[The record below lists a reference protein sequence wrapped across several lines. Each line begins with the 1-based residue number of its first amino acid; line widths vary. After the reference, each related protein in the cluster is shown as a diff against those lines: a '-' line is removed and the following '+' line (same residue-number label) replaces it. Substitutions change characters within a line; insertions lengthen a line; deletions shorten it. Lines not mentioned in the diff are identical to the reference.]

1 MTKTKGEN
9 KTQELLNILNQDP
22 KKYFYLKDLEKELN
36 TNSKKLYQ
44 IVRRLNLNNK
54 IIIHGQSYNKYLFSK
69 IFKYEKARIRINE
82 KNNK

>member
-1 MTKTKGEN
+1 MTKIKGEN

-36 TNSKKLYQ
+36 INSKKLYS

-54 IIIHGQSYNKYLFSK
+54 VIYHGKSYKKSFLSK
-69 IFKYEKARIRINE
+69 IFKYDRARIRI
-82 KNNK
+82 K

>member
-36 TNSKKLYQ
+36 TNSKKLYH

-54 IIIHGQSYNKYLFSK
+54 IIIHRQSYNKYLFSQ